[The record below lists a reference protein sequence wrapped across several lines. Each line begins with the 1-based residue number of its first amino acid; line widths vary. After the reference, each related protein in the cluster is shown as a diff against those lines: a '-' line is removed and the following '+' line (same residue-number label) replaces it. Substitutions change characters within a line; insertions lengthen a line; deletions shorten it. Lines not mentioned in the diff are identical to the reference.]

1 MKKLVP
7 LSFFILLSINLFS
20 QFSFIDAIR
29 PATNLTNTVPD
40 SNTVF
45 STNSNRTRIIRYN
58 INSATYDSMLI
69 SNAPNVFSIDGGVVI
84 DNQTFFLLIKESQN
98 STSTTYLVQNYGAT
112 WTKITN
118 PRNTP
123 LLPSAIDHSTK
134 NLYFDYGFY
143 TKYVFNFSNI
153 KWDSITGQS
162 DVYDILKMENGN
174 GILRTAQ
181 LVSPFQNKVATT
193 SNGAKTYQILTNID
207 YNSPPFSRTK
217 NGMLQKLIIVTD
229 SFWIAQHI
237 FDSTT
242 LNQISRVYYT
252 TDKGSSWKIL
262 FNFGVKSFV
271 VAGKS
276 TVYVTKQVGP
286 LGDLYQVSNSG
297 SKVCLT
303 NFKGV
308 VSEMYYWNSDR
319 GIILTADTPN
329 KQPGL
334 WRVTN
339 GGGAPCIIAG
349 INDKNIQSN
358 LITLYPNPANN
369 QITVAKYS
377 LPQNSEY
384 RIYNILGMFMQH
396 GVLDEK
402 ETIIKINNLPSG
414 LYFIRVGDTTLK
426 FVKGKD

>member
-1 MKKLVP
+1 MKLQIIF
-7 LSFFILLSINLFS
+7 LFFILISINVNS
-20 QFSFIDAIR
+20 QFNFIDSFS
-29 PATNLTNTVPD
+29 PATNLTNLVPD

-58 INSATYDSMLI
+58 INSATYDSMSI
-69 SNAPNVFSIDGGVVI
+69 SNAPNVFSIDAGVVI
-84 DNQTFFLLIKESQN
+84 DKQTFFLLIKESQN
-98 STSTTYLVQNYGAT
+98 STSTSYLVQNYGAN
-112 WTKITN
+112 WTKVSN

-162 DVYDILKMENGN
+162 DVYDILKMEKGN

-262 FNFGVKSFV
+262 FNFGVKSVV

-308 VSEMYYWNSDR
+308 VSEMYFWNSDR
-319 GIILTADTPN
+319 GLILTADTPN

-339 GGGAPCIIAG
+339 GGGAPCSIAG
-349 INDKNIQSN
+349 INNKNIQSN

-369 QITVAKYS
+369 QITLANYS
-377 LPQNSEY
+377 LPVHSNYQIFNL
-384 RIYNILGMFMQH
+384 LGTLVQQ
-396 GVLDEK
+396 GNLEEK
-402 ETIIKINNLPSG
+402 ETTININSLAEG
-414 LYFIRVGDTTLK
+414 LYIIRIGGTTLK